1 MEHHFLPF
9 SSSLSFLLESFHKSG
24 SIIFLISLI
33 IFTAMGKKNFFLFS
47 VHIVFNFTLQ
57 YFLCLLALVI
67 RV

>member
-9 SSSLSFLLESFHKSG
+9 SSSLSFLLESFHKTG

-33 IFTAMGKKNFFLFS
+33 IFTAMGKKKNLFS